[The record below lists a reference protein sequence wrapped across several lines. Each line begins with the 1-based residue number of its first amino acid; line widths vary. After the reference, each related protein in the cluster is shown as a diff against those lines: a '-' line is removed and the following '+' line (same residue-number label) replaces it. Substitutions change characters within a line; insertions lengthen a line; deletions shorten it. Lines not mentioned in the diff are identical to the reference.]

1 MGITRQNWTNDM
13 LGQKN
18 REGGFT
24 LVEMMIVVAIIGIG
38 SAIAVPNYLTWNA
51 RYQLKQAATEI
62 QGQLTLAR
70 LAAMSRNSPV
80 TVTLALSAGKVQ
92 FSATDANS
100 IQVIQPIQMMSTV
113 TGLSPG
119 PANVIFS
126 PLGTRSGGGTT
137 NQLIVISNNQGL
149 SYSVQITP
157 RGKIKWCAASTCA

>member
-13 LGQKN
+13 LGQKS
-18 REGGFT
+18 RAGGFT
-24 LVEMMIVVAIIGIG
+24 LIEMMIAVAIIGIG
-38 SAIAVPNYLTWNA
+38 SAIAVPSYLSWNA

-62 QGQLTLAR
+62 QSQLVLAR
-70 LAAMSRNSPV
+70 LMAMNRNSAV
-80 TVTLALSAGKVQ
+80 TMNLAVNAGRVQ
-92 FSATDANS
+92 IAAVDAGLN
-100 IQVIQPIQMMSTV
+100 QVIQPTQMMSSV

-119 PANVIFS
+119 PANVTFS
-126 PLGTRSGGGTT
+126 PLGTRSGGGTA